1 MPKTYGVKDKD
12 VVVAHVVDLVLSGK
26 FRTGDRIDRNEVA
39 RELGVSRVPV
49 QEAVVQLEHDGII
62 TTQYH
67 RGAFVERFDEATII
81 EHHQVYGLLS
91 GLASARAAADPKG
104 RILPKLGALTRTLRT
119 TTDPLAFFET
129 AWEYRETIYAD
140 YAGPRLA
147 AMIRASQSFIPQ
159 AFWTAYQDNH
169 DRMLPFY
176 EAETIAIGAHAA
188 EDARAANIARSELM
202 AKTMIAELADRKVF
216 DNLTSG

>member
-1 MPKTYGVKDKD
+1 MPKRYGIKEKDL
-12 VVVAHVVDLVLSGK
+12 VVAHVVDLVLTGK

-39 RELGVSRVPV
+39 RELGVSRIPV

-62 TTQYH
+62 STQYH

-91 GLASARAAADPKG
+91 GLAAARAAADPSG
-104 RILPKLGALTRTLRT
+104 RILPKLEALTQALRT
-119 TTDPLAFFET
+119 TTDPRIFFET
-129 AWEYRETIYAD
+129 AWDYRQTIYAD

-147 AMIRASQSFIPQ
+147 AIIRASQSFIPQ

-169 DRMLPFY
+169 DQMLPFY
-176 EAETIAIGAHAA
+176 EAETVAISAHQA
-188 EDARAANIARSELM
+188 EDARAANIARSEHM
-202 AKTMIAELADRKVF
+202 AKTMLAELADRRVF
-216 DNLTSG
+216 DNLPSG